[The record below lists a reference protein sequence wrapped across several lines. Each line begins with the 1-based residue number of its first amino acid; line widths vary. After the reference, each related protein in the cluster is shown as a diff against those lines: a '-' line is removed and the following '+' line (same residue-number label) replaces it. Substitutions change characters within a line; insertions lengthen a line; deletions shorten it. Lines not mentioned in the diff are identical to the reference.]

1 MIRTPRRAL
10 HLPSRVAALVPALLA
25 IGLALGCAS
34 PARRAPATQES
45 RPYVVMISF
54 DGFRHDYAEKWNLP
68 ALTRMARE
76 GAKADAL
83 VPVFPTK
90 TFPNHYAI
98 VTGLYADRTGMV
110 GNEMWDPAW
119 RRRYLVAD
127 STLTGDARWYGGEPI
142 WVTAEKQGVKAASYM
157 WPGSNAAIG
166 GVRPTYW
173 KEYDAAIAD
182 STRIDAML
190 AWLRLPAAERPH
202 LVLGYLSTVDDSTHR
217 HGPEAPPS
225 RLAAEQVD
233 RMLGRLREGIARL
246 PFADSVTVIA
256 VSDHGLTPVTTS
268 HALDEYV
275 SLADT
280 VAVVTGTTYAQLF
293 FGGDAA
299 KTERA
304 WSSLRRLPHAHVWR
318 RADIPARYH
327 LRATPRAGDI
337 FVLMDPPY
345 TIERSRRMRPANW
358 RPSGGNHGY
367 DNALPDMHGIFVA
380 AGPRVIPGSR
390 LGAIENVHVYPLL
403 AELLRLRPAPVDGS
417 LTATRSVLRR

>member
-10 HLPSRVAALVPALLA
+10 HLPSRVAALIPALLA
-25 IGLALGCAS
+25 IGLAPGCAS
-34 PARRAPATQES
+34 PARRASATQES

-98 VTGLYADRTGMV
+98 VTGLYADHTGMV

-190 AWLRLPAAERPH
+190 AWLRMPAAERPH

-256 VSDHGLTPVTTS
+256 VSDHGLTPITTS

-318 RADIPARYH
+318 RADIPARFH
-327 LRATPRAGDI
+327 LRASPRAGDI
-337 FVLMDPPY
+337 LVLMDPPY

-390 LGAIENVHVYPLL
+390 LGAIENVHIYPFV

-417 LTATRSVLRR
+417 LAATRSVLRR